1 MRSSRRAFTLVEL
14 LVVIGMV
21 VVVCSLVIP
30 AARAKEDDDN
40 LAKCTRTLKT
50 IMASSSMYAVDKKEF
65 LPSGTNSP
73 WVKGELIGSSAY
85 MSTVYKP
92 GHFVGVGQL
101 MAGDYLEEKQEAIA
115 CPQTARREDKGYNT
129 NTTCP
134 LLSYG
139 ADPTDASLVRG
150 LSRDSGAN
158 YYRNLVKTEAQTAY
172 YSTYGVRGPALKLSA
187 IKKKVGK
194 DEITLKPALAAWFL
208 DYEAANQK
216 LVKEVRE
223 QGKKVITAWGRV
235 HPAGINTA
243 YADGHVQMF
252 ADEDREKIYAF
263 GEVCNYGTAMAVEYF
278 DLDSK

>member
-1 MRSSRRAFTLVEL
+1 MVEL
-14 LVVIGMV
+14 LVVIAMV
-21 VVVCSLVIP
+21 AVVCSLVLP

-40 LAKCTRTLKT
+40 LTKCTRTLKT
-50 IMASSSMYAVDKKEF
+50 IMAGSSMYAVDKKEF
-65 LPSGTNSP
+65 LPSGSVSP

-85 MSTVYKP
+85 MSTIYKP
-92 GHFVGVGQL
+92 GHFAGVGQL
-101 MAGDYLEEKQEAIA
+101 MVGDYLEEKREAIA

-134 LLSYG
+134 LLSYDSAQPG
-139 ADPTDASLVRG
+139 DSSDVSLVRG
-150 LSRDSGAN
+150 ISRDSGAN
-158 YYRNLVKTEAQTAY
+158 YYRNLVKTDGQTAY

-194 DEITLKPALAAWFL
+194 DEVTLKPAQAAWFL